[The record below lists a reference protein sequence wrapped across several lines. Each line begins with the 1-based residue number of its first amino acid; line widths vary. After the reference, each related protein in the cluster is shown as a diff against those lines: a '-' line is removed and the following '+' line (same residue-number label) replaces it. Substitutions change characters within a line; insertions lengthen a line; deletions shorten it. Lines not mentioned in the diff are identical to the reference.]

1 MNLRQQQRVVP
12 LERLAGIV
20 TLVGCCC
27 AIAGSFLPWIEA
39 TDPASGT
46 TFTKAGIDGHYA
58 MLVDL
63 LALIAAAIG
72 GFVILR
78 RTRGAVLSLTLTL
91 LAMAQLGL
99 VIFVATNLSL
109 GVVQLQAAG
118 ATAGLGLGIYL
129 TGLGAVI
136 ALAGS
141 FLVWR
146 KAPLQSTIA

>member
-1 MNLRQQQRVVP
+1 VNLRQQP
-12 LERLAGIV
+12 GDLPINRLAGIV
-20 TLVGCCC
+20 TLVGCSC

-46 TFTKAGIDGHYA
+46 TFTRAGIEGHYA

-63 LALIAAAIG
+63 LALIAAVIG

-78 RTRGAVLSLTLTL
+78 RIGGAGLSLTLTM

-99 VIFVATNLSL
+99 VIFVASNLSL

-136 ALAGS
+136 ALAGGI
-141 FLVWR
+141 LVWR
-146 KAPLQSTIA
+146 KLPLRSTSA

>member
-1 MNLRQQQRVVP
+1 MNLRQRPRDV
-12 LERLAGIV
+12 RRGWGGIV

-63 LALIAAAIG
+63 LALIAAVIG

-78 RTRGAVLSLTLTL
+78 RTGGAVLSLTLTI
-91 LAMAQLGL
+91 LAVAQLGL
-99 VIFVATNLSL
+99 VIFVASNLSL
-109 GVVQLQAAG
+109 GVVHLQAAG

-136 ALAGS
+136 ALAGGI
-141 FLVWR
+141 LVWR
-146 KAPLQSTIA
+146 MLPLRSINA